1 MLNMCYNDTSNPI
14 FFLPYPYTQ
23 NNKKEIVL
31 TDKPL
36 LNIYDTK
43 LFQINCQIDMIL
55 EVTLFL
61 KLFNMY

>member
-1 MLNMCYNDTSNPI
+1 MIPVI
-14 FFLPYPYTQ
+14 RFFFLPYPYTQ